1 MLDTRRL
8 SYETNI
14 DKKGDKSWNN
24 SMETQVC
31 NSQITPL
38 MTVVSGNITPMKPA
52 VALDPNWLK
61 TNVAMKINSDPVSQF
76 DSH

>member
-1 MLDTRRL
+1 
-8 SYETNI
+8 
-14 DKKGDKSWNN
+14 
-24 SMETQVC
+24 
-31 NSQITPL
+31 